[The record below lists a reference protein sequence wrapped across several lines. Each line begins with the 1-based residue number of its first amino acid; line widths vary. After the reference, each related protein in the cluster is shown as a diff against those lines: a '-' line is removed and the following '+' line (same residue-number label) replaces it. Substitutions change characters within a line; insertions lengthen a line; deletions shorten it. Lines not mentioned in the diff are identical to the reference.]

1 MPPPKSNY
9 YKGIVRNG
17 RTNAKAELQEPVD
30 QPASMFTATFPLT
43 APGIAN
49 RMRWNSRMGRMTGV
63 MPQVIPYKAR

>member
-49 RMRWNSRMGRMTGV
+49 RLKWNCRKGRMTGV